1 MPNTTKLSRRSALA
15 ISVAAAAGS
24 ATAATTSALGAN
36 PIFAAPLSAAVTT
49 PPAATA
55 GGDADPILAIIKQHH
70 EAERTVHRRID
81 EREKLED
88 ELPEESRQTDMTRF
102 YGWHRYFNGSS
113 LLGGRV
119 VETDDPRW
127 LAAERAVWEAEA
139 RSDRAVTALLNTQP
153 TTLAGLAAMLR
164 YVQQYDASS
173 GIWPEE
179 AHRTMVHRAADALE
193 DLLLEKSTAYT

>member
-70 EAERTVHRRID
+70 EAERAVHRRID
-81 EREKLED
+81 EWEKLKD
-88 ELPEESRQTDMTRF
+88 ELPEESRQTDMF
-102 YGWHRYFNGSS
+102 
-113 LLGGRV
+113 GRGI

-139 RSDRAVTALLNTQP
+139 RSDRAVTALLNVQP

-164 YVQQYDASS
+164 YVQQYDRG

-179 AHRTMVHRAADALE
+179 AHMTMVHRAADALE
-193 DLLLEKSTAYT
+193 DLLLEKSTAYA